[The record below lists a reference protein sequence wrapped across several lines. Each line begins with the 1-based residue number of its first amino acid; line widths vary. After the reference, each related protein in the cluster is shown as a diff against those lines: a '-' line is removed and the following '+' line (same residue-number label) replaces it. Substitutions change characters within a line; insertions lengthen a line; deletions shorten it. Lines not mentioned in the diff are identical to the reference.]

1 MALLVF
7 VRPQV
12 PLLTRLVR
20 CVLVSF
26 AIAPSLHQLILVVT
40 PDFLE
45 PVYTPGALPCERIA
59 AGTRCWTLTLHSYV
73 LLAGSKKPEVLVRL
87 LESLL

>member
-7 VRPQV
+7 ARPQV

-45 PVYTPGALPCERIA
+45 PVYTPEALPCERIA
-59 AGTRCWTLTLHSYV
+59 AGTRRWTLLHSYV
-73 LLAGSKKPEVLVRL
+73 FLAEGKKLEVLVRL